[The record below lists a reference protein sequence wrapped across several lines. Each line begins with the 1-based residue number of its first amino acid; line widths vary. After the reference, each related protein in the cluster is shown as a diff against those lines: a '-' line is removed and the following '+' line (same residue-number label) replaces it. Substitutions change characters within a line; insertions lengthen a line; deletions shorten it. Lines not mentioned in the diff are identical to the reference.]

1 MFKLKRMRNIIS
13 DNRKKLNITQKELA
27 EKINVSDKQ
36 VSKWETGVSLPDVTI
51 LSSLANALEISVNE
65 LLDSTDT
72 NKDSKNLRVDYQ
84 FLTKIKINVVLIIS
98 TFVIGWILISIGS
111 AFGFEYILQTMG
123 IILGVLGIMWHI
135 ISNLKEKS
143 YIENNNFDYYNR
155 FYYYKNL
162 ILMSIYIV
170 FLFFTFNTFY
180 DKIINLTNDSIVTL
194 ASSLLI
200 MGNIFYLKL
209 IAKNLNTKEKNLIID
224 NITFY
229 SLTLGFILI
238 QFFDFYRED
247 WMIITFAILI
257 LVNLINKYILIKK
270 WNFNLDKKTS

>member
-270 WNFNLDKKTS
+270 